1 MSFTNVPIIETE
13 EDGAVTYADL
23 AQILQNRIIAGL
35 RAGGVA
41 SDSPQTTAEARPRG
55 LCRRARESRCR
66 GRSPERTVAPGSRC
80 SS

>member
-35 RAGGVA
+35 RAGGGPRTR
-41 SDSPQTTAEARPRG
+41 SNNRRGPTSRFMSPR
-55 LCRRARESRCR
+55 
-66 GRSPERTVAPGSRC
+66 
-80 SS
+80 

>member
-41 SDSPQTTAEARPRG
+41 SDSLQTTAEARTSRFMSPR
-55 LCRRARESRCR
+55 
-66 GRSPERTVAPGSRC
+66 
-80 SS
+80 